1 MSNVFARFKVLIG
14 SASNEL
20 VNITANNGDGTST
33 GTTLA
38 GNTVAVKGK
47 SVSAGNRAL
56 VRDGEVVRQMP
67 NLVVVEVDV

>member
-1 MSNVFARFKVLIG
+1 MNVFSRFKALIG
-14 SASNEL
+14 SANNEL

-38 GNTVAVKGK
+38 GNTVVVKGE
-47 SVSAGNRAL
+47 SVSTGNRAL
-56 VRDGEVVRQMP
+56 VRDGEVIRLMP

>member
-1 MSNVFARFKVLIG
+1 MNVFSRFKALIG
-14 SASNEL
+14 SANNEL

-38 GNTVAVKGK
+38 GNTVVVKGE

>member
-1 MSNVFARFKVLIG
+1 MNVFSRFKALIG

-38 GNTVAVKGK
+38 GNTIVVKGE
-47 SVSAGNRAL
+47 SVSAGSRAL
-56 VRDGEVVRQMP
+56 VRDGEVLRQMP
-67 NLVVVEVDV
+67 NLAVAEVDV

>member
-1 MSNVFARFKVLIG
+1 MNVFSRFKALIG
-14 SASNEL
+14 SANNEL

-38 GNTVAVKGK
+38 GNTVVVKGEG
-47 SVSAGNRAL
+47 VSAGNRAL

-67 NLVVVEVDV
+67 GLVVVEVDV

>member
-1 MSNVFARFKVLIG
+1 MNVFSRFKALIG
-14 SASNEL
+14 SANNEL
-20 VNITANNGDGTST
+20 VNITANNGDGTSI

-38 GNTVAVKGK
+38 GNTVVVKGE
-47 SVSAGNRAL
+47 SVSTGNRAL

>member
-1 MSNVFARFKVLIG
+1 MNVFSRFKALIG

-38 GNTVAVKGK
+38 GNTVVVKGEG
-47 SVSAGNRAL
+47 VSTGSRAL

>member
-1 MSNVFARFKVLIG
+1 MNVFSRFKALIG

-38 GNTVAVKGK
+38 GSTVVVKGEG
-47 SVSAGNRAL
+47 VSTGNRAL

-67 NLVVVEVDV
+67 NLTVVEVDV

>member
-1 MSNVFARFKVLIG
+1 MNVFSRFKALIG

-38 GNTVAVKGK
+38 GNTVVVKGE

>member
-1 MSNVFARFKVLIG
+1 MNVFSRFKALIG
-14 SASNEL
+14 SANNEL

-33 GTTLA
+33 TLA
-38 GNTVAVKGK
+38 GNTIVVKGE

-67 NLVVVEVDV
+67 SLVVVEVDV